1 MTVERIDNLPACPRC
16 DVARRPR
23 PGTGT
28 PSRDPAFKD
37 TVAIEICDEC
47 AARELV
53 GCLLYLEPLGEYSE
67 WPLSIDMLLAEDR
80 DRYEFA
86 REAEIYTATDEDCE
100 DE

>member
-1 MTVERIDNLPACPRC
+1 MGVERIDNLPKCPRC
-16 DVARRPR
+16 EVSPRPR

-28 PSRDPAFKD
+28 LSRDPAFKGE
-37 TVAIEICDEC
+37 TPLEVCDDC

-53 GCLLYLEPLGEYSE
+53 GCLLYLEPLGEYAE

-86 REAEIYTATDEDCE
+86 REAEVYAATDESD
-100 DE
+100 D